1 MKKTFKT
8 CFDNFRFSA
17 NLIIKASKKY
27 FILNIV
33 FSVISALVPY
43 LPMII
48 WKELLN
54 NLLKSN
60 DGIDATKV
68 LPVIIALTTTYAL
81 SLLLEKTI
89 GLFSTFV
96 NYKYTDE
103 VGYYLD
109 NYVVDK
115 VSSVELAFYDSSTL
129 NNNLKNV
136 SSHLRRATESMVQT
150 VFNFING
157 IIQLI
162 VAIIMICTLNYLM
175 IPIVI
180 LLIIPSILQTKYS
193 QKTSYEFDKNSA
205 IKERKIEYYKSLF
218 FSNCRQE
225 IKLYNAKNF
234 FTELY
239 EQNWKDWKKAK
250 LNLKI
255 KNQFTWILQ
264 FFFLTVIEFIAYI
277 FALLKLVAGTIGV
290 GDVTYYVSVANQVRN
305 NFVDVLYLMV
315 NFLQSSD
322 EVNDIREFM
331 EMKPTLE
338 SGGSKHPSPHP
349 KIEFKNVYFRYA
361 NAEQFVLE
369 NCSFTIEPGEIVG
382 LVGLNG
388 AGKSTIVKLLCRF
401 YDPTD
406 GQILIDGIDAKEY
419 DIIMLRKMFG
429 VLFQDYVKYSFSLRE
444 NVALSDISK
453 MHFDAEIL
461 TACDKSKVSVFANQ
475 WENGL
480 DESMTRQ
487 FDPNGRELSGGQ
499 WQRVALARAF
509 FRDAPV
515 VLLDE
520 PSAALDP
527 VAEFEIFDAF
537 ANVSKG
543 KSAVLISHRLSS
555 ITLCNKILVL
565 EDGRIIEQGTHD
577 ELIKRRGTYA
587 RLFTLQAS
595 KYMGEQL

>member
-68 LPVIIALTTTYAL
+68 LLVIIALTTTYAL

-225 IKLYNAKNF
+225 IKLYNAKDF

-250 LNLKI
+250 LNLKM

-290 GDVTYYVSVANQVRN
+290 G
-305 NFVDVLYLMV
+305 
-315 NFLQSSD
+315 
-322 EVNDIREFM
+322 
-331 EMKPTLE
+331 
-338 SGGSKHPSPHP
+338 
-349 KIEFKNVYFRYA
+349 
-361 NAEQFVLE
+361 
-369 NCSFTIEPGEIVG
+369 
-382 LVGLNG
+382 
-388 AGKSTIVKLLCRF
+388 
-401 YDPTD
+401 
-406 GQILIDGIDAKEY
+406 
-419 DIIMLRKMFG
+419 
-429 VLFQDYVKYSFSLRE
+429 
-444 NVALSDISK
+444 
-453 MHFDAEIL
+453 
-461 TACDKSKVSVFANQ
+461 
-475 WENGL
+475 
-480 DESMTRQ
+480 
-487 FDPNGRELSGGQ
+487 
-499 WQRVALARAF
+499 
-509 FRDAPV
+509 
-515 VLLDE
+515 
-520 PSAALDP
+520 
-527 VAEFEIFDAF
+527 
-537 ANVSKG
+537 
-543 KSAVLISHRLSS
+543 
-555 ITLCNKILVL
+555 
-565 EDGRIIEQGTHD
+565 
-577 ELIKRRGTYA
+577 
-587 RLFTLQAS
+587 
-595 KYMGEQL
+595 

>member
-1 MKKTFKT
+1 MKKTFKK

-33 FSVISALVPY
+33 FFVISALVPY

-48 WKELLN
+48 WKEILN
-54 NLLKSN
+54 NLLKTN
-60 DGIDATKV
+60 DGINGV
-68 LPVIIALTTTYAL
+68 LLVIIVLTTSYAI

-136 SSHLRRATESMVQT
+136 SSHLRGATESMVKT
-150 VFNFING
+150 VFNFIG
-157 IIQLI
+157 GMIQLI

-180 LLIIPSILQTKYS
+180 ILIIPSILQSKYS
-193 QKTSYEFDKNSA
+193 QKVYYEFEKNSA

-225 IKLYNAKNF
+225 IKLYNAKDY

-250 LNLKI
+250 LALKI
-255 KNQFTWILQ
+255 KNQFTWIVQ
-264 FFFLTVIEFIAYI
+264 FFFLTVIEFVAYI
-277 FALLKLVAGTIGV
+277 FALLKLVAGKIGV
-290 GDVTYYVSVANQVRN
+290 GDVIYYVSVANQVRD
-305 NFVDVLYLMV
+305 NFVGVFYLMV
-315 NFLQSSD
+315 NFFQSSD

-331 EMKPTLE
+331 EMKPILE
-338 SGGSKHPSPHP
+338 SGGTKIPSQHP
-349 KIEFKNVYFRYA
+349 KIEFKNVSFRYP

-369 NCSFTIEPGEIVG
+369 DCSFTIESGEIVG

-406 GQILIDGIDAKEY
+406 GKILIDGIDAKEY
-419 DIIMLRKMFG
+419 NIVMLRKMFG

-453 MHFDAEIL
+453 MQCDEEIIA
-461 TACDKSKVSVFANQ
+461 ACDKSKVSVFADQ

-480 DESMTRQ
+480 DENLTRQ

-499 WQRVALARAF
+499 WQRIALARAF
-509 FRDAPV
+509 FRDAPI

-537 ANVSKG
+537 SNISRG

-555 ITLCNKILVL
+555 ITLCSKILVL
-565 EDGRIIEQGTHD
+565 EGGRIIEQGTHN
-577 ELIKRRGTYA
+577 ELLESEGTYS
-587 RLFTLQAS
+587 RLFQLQAS
-595 KYMGEQL
+595 KYLGGNNEE